1 MNRNWFL
8 SFAFISLT
16 LSVLGQEIK
25 LEDIMKGEGFTGFSP
40 RNPQWTIDGKY
51 LVFDW
56 NPENKPDFVPYRYEL
71 SSGKIA
77 PISKQELPAMAP
89 CGTYTTVYNGIFYGI
104 EGGNL
109 ISYNLKTKKK
119 VVLFA
124 AASGIHSL
132 NVAPLTG
139 LVSFMMNDDLFVHDP
154 FHGGI
159 KQVTKLGKRN
169 SGSKPA
175 LTAMQQQQREL
186 FPYFVE
192 QDTKRAFQ
200 KEQRAK
206 YYAPCIIQKEENESV
221 FSINLSASGDYAIV
235 VLQKQAENTPTI
247 YGNYVTENGVTKSEN
262 ARPKVGNDEPSCRLG
277 ILDLISDS
285 LYFINFDALP
295 DIRKIPEYFKEYGRT
310 ETSFEQNRPLAIP
323 AVVPHIRTGKALVD
337 VRSYDNKDRWI
348 VYLDLMT
355 GKFELVDHQH
365 DEAWIAGPGITEW
378 DDSPGV
384 LGWLDDQTCYFQSEE
399 SGYSHLYSYSLE
411 RKQRKA
417 LTSGKWE
424 VQELQL
430 SRDRKSFYLI
440 ANKVHPG
447 VKNGYRLEIA
457 SGKLT
462 YLFVGNFG
470 IEWTLSPDE
479 KTWALR
485 YSTPLEPWELYL
497 AANTEVSKKTRIT
510 YSTSK
515 VFQELKLV
523 APEIVQIPTRDGK
536 EAYGR
541 VYKPQNPNGKAVFF
555 VHGAGYLQNAHYYW
569 SHYHREMLFHQKL
582 VAEGYTVLDLDYR
595 ASEGYGREW
604 RTGIYRNMGGKDLED
619 YLDAKEWIV
628 KKYEIAPDKIG
639 IYGGSYGGFITL
651 MGLLKTP
658 DAFACG
664 AALRSVTDWAHY
676 NHEYTSN
683 ILNYPGTDTLA
694 YRRSSPIY
702 YAEGL
707 NKPLLM
713 LHGVVDD
720 NVQFQDIVRL
730 NQRFIEL
737 GKTTFQ
743 LSIYPTEAHGFQ
755 YTPSWIDEYRRI
767 YELFKTHL

>member
-1 MNRNWFL
+1 MKRNWIF
-8 SFAFISLT
+8 SIAFISFTSILF
-16 LSVLGQEIK
+16 GQEIK
-25 LEDIMKGEGFTGFSP
+25 LEEIMKGEGFTGYSP

-51 LVFDW
+51 VVFDW

-71 SSGKIA
+71 STGKIT
-77 PISKQELPAMAP
+77 PVSKQELLSMTP
-89 CGTYTTVYNGIFYGI
+89 CGDYSAVYNGIFYGI

-124 AASGIHSL
+124 AANGIHSL
-132 NVAPLTG
+132 QVASQSG
-139 LVSFMMNDDLFVHDP
+139 LVSFMINDDLYVYDTFV
-154 FHGGI
+154 GGI
-159 KQVTKLGKRN
+159 KQVTKV
-169 SGSKPA
+169 SKLNGTVKPT
-175 LTAMQQQQREL
+175 LSPMQQQQREL

-200 KEQRAK
+200 KDQRAK
-206 YYAPCIIQKEENESV
+206 YYTPCIIQKEENESI
-221 FSINLSASGDYAIV
+221 FSITLSASGDYAIV
-235 VLQKQAENTPTI
+235 VLQKQAETPPTV

-262 ARPKVGNDEPSCRLG
+262 ARPKVGNEEPSCRLG
-277 ILDLISDS
+277 ILDMINDS
-285 LYFINFDALP
+285 LYFVSFDGLP
-295 DIRKIPEYFKEYGRT
+295 DIRRIPEYFKEYGRT
-310 ETSFEQNRPLAIP
+310 DTSFEQNRPLAIP
-323 AVVPHIRTGKALVD
+323 AVMPHERNGKALLD
-337 VRSYDNKDRWI
+337 LRSYDNKDRWI
-348 VYLDLMT
+348 VQLDLLT
-355 GKFELVDHQH
+355 GKFILIDHQH

-384 LGWLDDQTCYFQSEE
+384 LGWLDDKTCYFQSEE
-399 SGYSHLYSYSLE
+399 SGYSHLYTYSFE
-411 RKQRKA
+411 TKQRTA
-417 LTSGKWE
+417 LTHGNWE

-457 SGKLT
+457 SGELT
-462 YLFVGNFG
+462 SLFVGDFG
-470 IEWTLSPDE
+470 IEWILSPDE

-485 YSTPLEPWELYL
+485 CSTPLEPWELYV
-497 AANTEVSKKTRIT
+497 APNTEFSKKNRIT
-510 YSTSK
+510 FSQSK
-515 VFQELKLV
+515 EYKTLKLV
-523 APEIVQIPTRDGK
+523 APEVVEIPTRDGK
-536 EAYGR
+536 VAYGR
-541 VYKPQNPNGKAVFF
+541 LYRPTNANGKAVFF
-555 VHGAGYLQNAHYYW
+555 VHGAGYLQNAHHYW
-569 SHYHREMLFHQKL
+569 SSYHREMLFHQKL

-595 ASEGYGREW
+595 ASEGYGRDW

-628 KKYEIAPDKIG
+628 KKYGIDSYKIG

-737 GKTTFQ
+737 GKKTFN

-755 YTPSWIDEYRRI
+755 YTPAWVDEYRRI